1 MKKILVV
8 FLVCFLFMAIPF
20 ASTKNFPTDD
30 LTIRTYFGNL
40 TNLSE
45 MQDVNIPTPAD
56 DEVLTYDTGIG
67 KWISKA
73 VSAIMASIKGLDQS
87 NNQNSLL
94 IVNGSDY
101 LGYDQSVLNSSI
113 TTLAYN
119 GTLAYN
125 SSLSNYYLITNPFG
139 YYNST
144 TLTTNSQL
152 ANGNNYW
159 NSTFAT
165 FNETHADT
173 LYAPLGSAGNPFDQV
188 LNTTDNVYFNIINS
202 SMLRTNGSDYLTIY
216 DDTINSS
223 SGILQLETEVVQL
236 FAPNAQ
242 GYFESI
248 ITLGAIEAQTAE
260 GHFNLGT
267 SGGFDIAL
275 INGSYETGI
284 TDRYMDFNV
293 LDDSG
298 SGWANVMRLYANGS
312 VNMLDG
318 GNLETAGNITADYYF
333 GDGSQL
339 TGINTGVQNSTAWN
353 RSGTNV
359 YLANTGGNVGIGTT
373 SPLADLHINGTTRIV
388 GDAAEPLLIGRD
400 EFNLWVFRNT
410 HGALGIDANS
420 LIIKPSGIYGVD
432 SDFAIKTTTADSGT
446 PNFVVKA
453 SGNVGIG
460 TNAPKNKLDVEGGM
474 VIGATYSGTNT
485 APSNGLLVEGN
496 VGIGTTSPG
505 VKLEVNGGSYI
516 GAPTLG
522 TVSGHS
528 YLTGTDGNFGLMQG
542 ISSSG
547 DTWLQSQ
554 RTDGPSTVY
563 NIKLQPAGGNVGIGT
578 SPSYK
583 LDVAGSI
590 NGYDILINGT
600 SLSAGSLGAVTG
612 SGTAWSIPMWNGTTS
627 LNNSNIYQL
636 GENVGIGTATPQNT
650 LNVIGDGNF
659 TGTLTIANGTAVTH
673 AVTLGQLQSINNSV
687 TGDYVPYTGATDNVD
702 LGLNSINI
710 GEGETYLYDGVQALK
725 LAKGTSA
732 TLYENTFVGVEAGN
746 STAQSQTASGYR
758 AGYLNTGAYQTASG
772 FYAGR
777 ENTGAGQTAS
787 GYQAGYL
794 NTGAYQ
800 TASGYYAGRQ
810 NTGASQTA
818 SGYLALIYND
828 GDYNTA
834 FGNNAFNTWT
844 DDISEDV
851 DAVLYESNQVTITGH
866 GFGAVGR
873 ILNLVATTT
882 DTLPTGLSGIQQW
895 EVVDANTLSC
905 KTDTFSDAGVGTL
918 TLTSNTIFTNS
929 LALGNDAEPDASNQ
943 AVIGNSALTQ
953 VKTAGSIYSS
963 GTGDNYFA
971 GDVGIG
977 TITSTA
983 YLHIKAGTA
992 TASTAPLKLTTGINL
1007 TTPEAGTI
1015 EYDGCSFFITNVA
1028 SQKAIDRTS
1037 DVALSTVTVQNTTGE
1052 TTIWTG
1058 PMAANSLCAGNVFKF
1073 HANGLISSDSVGDLI
1088 TIRIKVGGVTKATL
1102 EGAAK
1107 KLEDDHF
1114 HIDAVATQRT
1124 IGGSGS
1130 RAIHIDMIIDEI
1142 EYSVTSVATIDT
1154 TTNMDV
1160 TITAQWNNQDVGNIL
1175 ELYQGFMEYKN

>member
-810 NTGASQTA
+810 NTGHRVS
-818 SGYLALIYND
+818 
-828 GDYNTA
+828 
-834 FGNNAFNTWT
+834 
-844 DDISEDV
+844 
-851 DAVLYESNQVTITGH
+851 
-866 GFGAVGR
+866 GFGYE
-873 ILNLVATTT
+873 AT
-882 DTLPTGLSGIQQW
+882 SGNSGDD
-895 EVVDANTLSC
+895 VV
-905 KTDTFSDAGVGTL
+905 
-918 TLTSNTIFTNS
+918 
-929 LALGNDAEPDASNQ
+929 ALGYQAGKDNTVDNQ
-943 AVIGNSALTQ
+943 FIVKQANINAIPLIQGDFNSGN
-953 VKTAGSIYSS
+953 
-963 GTGDNYFA
+963 
-971 GDVGIG
+971 VGIG
-977 TITSTA
+977 TTTPQNKLDVEGGQVIGATYS
-983 YLHIKAGTA
+983 GTN
-992 TASTAPLKLTTGINL
+992 TAPTNGLLVEGNVGIGTTSPDYRLQVNGTI
-1007 TTPEAGTI
+1007 TPETTDVFDFGTTALRWLKGWFVDLDVSGNLNVSGNVTMNIPHLSGYDNSTQNFLVLETAQVMNLSNDNYMSHQI
-1015 EYDGCSFFITNVA
+1015 EIVNNQNITFEKSGHYQICVSPEFYQESGNDKWITFWLQENGV
-1028 SQKAIDRTS
+1028 
-1037 DVALSTVTVQNTTGE
+1037 DVAWSNSRYTMDNGEYTAPHICWETIIDTPSTD
-1052 TTIWTG
+1052 
-1058 PMAANSLCAGNVFKF
+1058 NVRVMW
-1073 HANGLISSDSVGDLI
+1073 LSDSTDSQIISISGLTAPTRPSI
-1088 TIRIKVGGVTKATL
+1088 PGV
-1102 EGAAK
+1102 
-1107 KLEDDHF
+1107 
-1114 HIDAVATQRT
+1114 
-1124 IGGSGS
+1124 
-1130 RAIHIDMIIDEI
+1130 IIDI
-1142 EYSVTSVATIDT
+1142 NWVSS
-1154 TTNMDV
+1154 N
-1160 TITAQWNNQDVGNIL
+1160 GH
-1175 ELYQGFMEYKN
+1175 